1 MKHLFGKTGQWAFIT
16 VAMAAA
22 AFAAGQG
29 GDEAARGERIMN
41 NSCLGCHDLR
51 PIQTQ
56 AFDAAGWTM
65 MVNSMIE
72 KGAQVSTDDMPA
84 LINFL
89 VRSHG
94 PLPDGAGKAVL
105 LNRCTIC
112 HDLERIRRHP
122 SDAEG
127 WEDTLSSMLNEGAM
141 LTDQEFAILVNYLAR
156 NFGQ

>member
-1 MKHLFGKTGQWAFIT
+1 MKSISGKTAQWIWVT

-56 AFDAAGWTM
+56 AFDAEGWTM
-65 MVNSMIE
+65 KVNAMIE
-72 KGAQVSTDDMPA
+72 KGAQVSTDDLPILA
-84 LINFL
+84 NFL
-89 VRSHG
+89 ARSYG
-94 PLPDGAGKAVL
+94 PLPEGAGKAVL
-105 LNRCTIC
+105 LNRCTVC
-112 HDLERIRRHP
+112 HDLQRIRRHP

-127 WEDTLSSMLNEGAM
+127 WEDTLSTMLNEGAM
-141 LTDQEFAILVNYLAR
+141 LTDQEFAILVNYLSR
-156 NFGQ
+156 NFR